1 MSHAQ
6 EEGRFHAGYVA
17 SIAAGHAVHDTYT
30 AFLPPLLP
38 WFIRKL
44 LLSKTEAGA
53 LSVFLTL
60 PTLFQPMIGRLADR
74 TGLRY
79 AVVAAPSATAA
90 MMCLLGIAPAYGALV
105 LFLVLAGISNT
116 AFHAVAPA
124 MIGALSGRRIGRGMG
139 FWMLGGELGRT
150 LGPIVVVSVVGVV
163 SLSGMPWLMA
173 GGFLASF
180 VLYLCLRHVE
190 ERQEGQARGLA
201 SWRSVLR
208 DMRPVMVPLA
218 GVITVRAF
226 MLSSLTLYLPTFLT
240 EQGVGLWSAGAALT
254 VLEAAGVA
262 GALSG
267 GWVSDRLGRKRV
279 ISASL
284 LATPVLMFAFLLADG
299 WLRFSLLPL
308 LGFVGLCTG
317 PVVMA
322 VVLEN
327 FPEHRAFANGI
338 YMLMASAIRS
348 VAVLI
353 IGATGDIWGLW
364 LTFAGCAALMFLGSP
379 LVRLLPEKQV
389 ATDRR

>member
-1 MSHAQ
+1 MNRAQ
-6 EEGRFHAGYVA
+6 EEGRFHTGHVA

-38 WFIRKL
+38 SFIQKL

-60 PTLFQPMIGRLADR
+60 PTLFQPVIGRLADR

-79 AVVAAPSATAA
+79 VVVAAPSATAA

-105 LFLVLAGISNT
+105 LLLMLAGISNT

-124 MIGALSGRRIGRGMG
+124 TIGALSGRRIGRGMG

-150 LGPIVVVSVVGVV
+150 LGPVVIVSVVGVL
-163 SLSGMPWLMA
+163 SLRGMPWLMA

-180 VLYLCLRHVE
+180 VLYVCLRNVG
-190 ERQEGQARGLA
+190 ERAEGQTRNLV

-240 EQGVGLWSAGAALT
+240 EQGVGLWYAGAALT

-267 GWVSDRLGRKRV
+267 GWISDRMGRKQV
-279 ISASL
+279 IAASL
-284 LATPVLMFAFLLADG
+284 LATPVLMFAFLWVDG
-299 WLRFSLLPL
+299 WLRFLLLPV
-308 LGFVGLCTG
+308 LGLVGLCTG

-338 YMLMASAIRS
+338 YMLMANAIRS
-348 VAVLI
+348 GVVLL
-353 IGATGDIWGLW
+353 IGAMGDFWGLW
-364 LTFAGCAALMFLGSP
+364 LTFAGCAALMLLGSP
-379 LVRLLPEKQV
+379 LVLLLPERQQPM
-389 ATDRR
+389 R